1 MANDINQILS
11 NRASIDS
18 GRSISAEPRN
28 TAIMPDADS
37 STVSNMADRVTLTS
51 TANKMKNIEQRLSS
65 SQPVDQE
72 RIQAIQTALA
82 RGEYKVDAASI
93 ADKMLSLESMM

>member
-11 NRASIDS
+11 NRAAIDT
-18 GRSISAEPRN
+18 GRSVSAEPRN
-28 TAIMPDADS
+28 TAVMSDAGS
-37 STVSNMADRVTLTS
+37 PAGSNNADRVTLTS
-51 TANKMKNIEQRLSS
+51 TANKMKNIEQRLAS

-93 ADKMLSLESMM
+93 ADKMMSLESMM